1 MRSTIY
7 YIAYN
12 ISFFF
17 PHMFHQQY
25 KRIYNLPCKLC
36 VICFAADADAS
47 EIELILTTRFIL
59 KIKILDNIS

>member
-7 YIAYN
+7 YIVYN
-12 ISFFF
+12 IPSIF
-17 PHMFHQQY
+17 PYMFHQQY

-36 VICFAADADAS
+36 VICFATAAEAEADAS

-59 KIKILDNIS
+59 K